1 MKEDKI
7 IRAIIVDDEENSR
20 NLLEKLL
27 FTFLDIQV
35 MGLAECVDDAVSLV
49 VETEP
54 ELVFLDISMPGKD
67 GFDFIKELNNLNR
80 IPEIIFVTA
89 FDQFAIQAF
98 KVSAFDYLL
107 KPIDISSLEETLSRY
122 RQRRNNAAF
131 TGKVSVLLDQLGKK
145 NGISRI
151 KFPTRTGTIFLNPD
165 KIAYCIADGNYTKLV
180 TDNLEEYTIPKNIGM
195 VKTLFTDSGFERVGR
210 SLIINLSYLVGIDR
224 KHKSVSVMCK
234 DKTISF
240 GIPLKALKELEN
252 LL

>member
-1 MKEDKI
+1 MKEDKTI
-7 IRAIIVDDEENSR
+7 SVIIVDDEENSR

-27 FTFLDIQV
+27 FIFPDVKV
-35 MGLAECVDDAVSLV
+35 MGLAECVDDAISLV
-49 VETEP
+49 VEHEP

-67 GFDFIKELNNLNR
+67 GFDFIKELNSLNR

-122 RQRRNNAAF
+122 RQRRNNAIF
-131 TGKVSVLLDQLGKK
+131 KGKMSVLLDHLGKK
-145 NGISRI
+145 DGFSKI
-151 KFPTRTGTIFLNPD
+151 KLPTRTGTIFLDPE
-165 KIAYCIADGNYTKLV
+165 KVAYCEADGNYTKLV
-180 TDNLEEYTIPKNIGM
+180 TDNLEEYTIPKNIGV
-195 VKTLFTDSGFERVGR
+195 VKTLFAVNGFERVGR

-224 KHKSVSVMCK
+224 KHKSVSIMCK
-234 DKTISF
+234 DKTLSF
-240 GIPLKALKELEN
+240 GIPLKAIKELES